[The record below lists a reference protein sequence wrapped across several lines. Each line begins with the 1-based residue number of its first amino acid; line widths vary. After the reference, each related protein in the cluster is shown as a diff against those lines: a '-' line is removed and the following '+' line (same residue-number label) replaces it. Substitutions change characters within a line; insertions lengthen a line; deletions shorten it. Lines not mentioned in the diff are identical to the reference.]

1 MLNVQLSQYLLKES
15 QTALHTDGK
24 RVYMLK
30 DEGLSPY
37 PIYLNHPIMIG
48 VGTNWNQHKGFE
60 EIIKGLIGAHN
71 KFPMYMLFES
81 YLRSDFIAG
90 FLEENTFHFELVFT
104 NKKRNTNFFKVCITD
119 SDDIATL
126 MKYFFQS
133 AQDSLYTLLSYSADC
148 KIISNRTGEI
158 EIKVDSFYPSF
169 SFMYDAQE
177 LFIIGGEEKWSDIHY
192 IKRFFHLEQITDELT
207 IDVRK

>member
-15 QTALHTDGK
+15 QPALHTDGK
-24 RVYMLK
+24 RVYMLN

-37 PIYLNHPIMIG
+37 PIYLN
-48 VGTNWNQHKGFE
+48 QHKGFE
-60 EIIKGLIGAHN
+60 EIIKGFIGLIN
-71 KFPMYMLFES
+71 KFPMYMIFET
-81 YLRSDFIAG
+81 YLCRDFIER
-90 FLEENTFHFELVFT
+90 FLEENKFPFELIFT

>member
-1 MLNVQLSQYLLKES
+1 MLHVQLSQYLLKES

-37 PIYLNHPIMIG
+37 PIYLNHRIMMG

-60 EIIKGLIGAHN
+60 EIIKGFIGLIN
-71 KFPMYMLFES
+71 KFPMYMVFET
-81 YLRSDFIAG
+81 YLRGDFMEG
-90 FLEENTFHFELVFT
+90 FLEENKFPFELIFT
-104 NKKRNTNFFKVCITD
+104 NKKRDTNFFKVCITD

-148 KIISNRTGEI
+148 KTISNHTGEI
-158 EIKVDSFYPSF
+158 EIKADSFYPSF

-177 LFIIGGEEKWSDIHY
+177 LFVIGGEEKWSDIHY